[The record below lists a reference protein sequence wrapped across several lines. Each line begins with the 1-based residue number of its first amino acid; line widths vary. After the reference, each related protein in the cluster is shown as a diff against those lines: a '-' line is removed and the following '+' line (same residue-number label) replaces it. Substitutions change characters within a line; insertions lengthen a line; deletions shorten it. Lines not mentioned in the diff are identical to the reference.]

1 MDKIKQLE
9 NIAKVLGTYN
19 VITKDEFNQVIK
31 SVADVLKVERENIK
45 GISEEYKQTL
55 QSVINTISEEHDKVL
70 QSVEN
75 TSQTAKSEA
84 TEAITKALEEVKR
97 IAKEVMEMKPKDGEH
112 GLDADEEII
121 VEKVLGKIVL
131 PEYKETV
138 LDGGEQIRD
147 KLSLLKGN
155 ERLDISAVKGA
166 EKLTTQAN
174 LDRAVSIL
182 DQRTQFLI
190 NKVNTSTGGGGGT
203 PEGSDTQL
211 QYNNAGAFG
220 GISGATTNGTT
231 VTYTTGNL
239 VAHDV
244 KASQSA
250 GIDIL
255 SNNGIVTALFGAGG
269 GANSTFYG
277 GSKFDYAT
285 ASTVP
290 YFDASKNLISSAVT
304 PTELGYLSGVTSA
317 IQTQLNAKGTFT
329 LPALTAGSVLFSDG
343 STIAQDNA
351 NFFWDNTN
359 NRLGIGTASP
369 TYSLEVAGTFKSGT
383 GSVIGSP
390 SAGGVSLTVRSST
403 GDPTTSVLAVN
414 DESNNNLFRVHSEAS
429 GSTKMSTALVLID
442 NTLRVGDKLQIAGQ
456 LFSVRID
463 QVTPAD
469 SKLTVK
475 AGDANYDNRGGGDLD
490 FQSGAGAGAG
500 DGGAISFYTSLG
512 IASSGVTNTQI
523 KRASI
528 LPSGSVLIET
538 PSSGVAL
545 DVRGSI
551 LGQKLV
557 EANTA
562 GSGSP
567 NIITSAESGTV
578 FTNEGTTA
586 QNYHTLPTAAAGLT
600 YTFYVDD
607 ADGIRVTANTGD
619 IIQINGVASTTAGYC
634 ESLTIGSSITLL
646 AINAT
651 DWVATSSVG
660 TWNLA

>member
-1 MDKIKQLE
+1 MNPQQIQQLE
-9 NIAKVLGTYN
+9 KLAKVFNTSN
-19 VITKDEFNQVIK
+19 VISPEDIAQVVKGIAQVIK
-31 SVADVLKVERENIK
+31 IERENIK
-45 GISEEYKQTL
+45 EISEEHKQTL
-55 QSVINTISEEHDKVL
+55 QDVINTVSDEHDKVL
-70 QSVEN
+70 AKVEK
-75 TSQTAKSEA
+75 TSQGAVSEA
-84 TEAITKALEEVKR
+84 TDAVTKALEDVKR
-97 IAKEVMEMKPKDGEH
+97 MCDEMMAMKPKDGEK
-112 GLDADEEII
+112 GEDADEEKI
-121 VEKVLGKIVL
+121 VEEVLAKIKL
-131 PEYKETV
+131 PENKEFLLTGEDIV
-138 LDGGEQIRD
+138 DNINSLSITPENQIDASHIKNLPEGFVGGGSTARNLYQLMD
-147 KLSLLKGN
+147 VS
-155 ERLDISAVKGA
+155 ISAPTNNQVLKYNS
-166 EKLTTQAN
+166 TTN
-174 LDRAVSIL
+174 LWE
-182 DQRTQFLI
+182 
-190 NKVNTSTGGGGGT
+190 NGTGGGGSGNITSINADTTAAQLLVVGT
-203 PEGSDTQL
+203 
-211 QYNNAGAFG
+211 
-220 GISGATTNGTT
+220 SGTDFAIVDNGTGT
-231 VTYTTGNL
+231 HTFNL
-239 VAHDV
+239 P
-244 KASQSA
+244 
-250 GIDIL
+250 
-255 SNNGIVTALFGAGG
+255 
-269 GANSTFYG
+269 
-277 GSKFDYAT
+277 T
-285 ASTVP
+285 ASATNRGALSSTDWTT
-290 YFDASKNLISSAVT
+290 FNSK
-304 PTELGYLSGVTSA
+304 
-317 IQTQLNAKGTFT
+317 FT
-329 LPALTAGSVLFSDG
+329 LPSLTAGSVLFSDG

-359 NRLGIGTASP
+359 NRLGILTATP

-383 GSVIGSP
+383 GSVIGTP
-390 SAGGVSLTVRSST
+390 SAGGTSLTVRSST
-403 GDPTTSVLAVN
+403 GDTTTSVLAVN

-456 LFSVRID
+456 LFSVRTD

-475 AGDANYDNRGGGDLD
+475 AGDANFGDRGGGDLD

-551 LGQKLV
+551 LCQKLV

-567 NIITSAESGTV
+567 NIITSTESGTV

-586 QNYHTLPTAAAGLT
+586 QNYHTLPTATAGLT

-607 ADGIRVTANTGD
+607 ADGIRVTANAGD

-660 TWNLA
+660 TWNLV